1 MPTRCSSTSSIM
13 SPQIISVAELATLLR
28 VSIHTIQTWV
38 AHGRYPS
45 QKDGT
50 GAVFFYL
57 KDLQELPPIRE
68 MLYSSWFEELETK
81 PLRPYTSIELFAG
94 GGGLAL
100 GMEKAGFKHIMLNE
114 IEHDACQTLRANR
127 PQWDVI
133 EGNVRLLNFSSFRGK
148 VDLLTGG
155 FPCQAFSYAG
165 NKGGFA
171 DTRGTLFF
179 ELARAIQEIQPRV
192 VMCENVRGLLSHD
205 KGRTLEV
212 IKATI
217 GELGYHLFEPKV
229 LHAVQYQVP
238 QKRERLI
245 LIAVRN
251 DLLSNARFSWPAPYH
266 RIMNL
271 RDAFYAGDLYPCDVP
286 QSEGQRYPEKKQ
298 KVMSLVPMG
307 GNWRDL
313 PAVVQKEYM
322 AGSLHLPGGET
333 GIARRLSLDEPSLT
347 LVCAPAQKQTERCH
361 PIETRPL
368 TLREYARIQTF
379 PDAWQFSG
387 SLASQYKQIG
397 NAVPVNLA
405 YAIGRALVRLLNSLE
420 KES

>member
-1 MPTRCSSTSSIM
+1 M

-45 QKDGT
+45 QKDET

-94 GGGLAL
+94 GSGLAL

-114 IEHDACQTLRANR
+114 IEHDACQTLQKNR
-127 PQWDVI
+127 PHWNIV
-133 EGNVRLLNFSSFRGK
+133 EGNVRLLNFASFHGK

-165 NKGGFA
+165 NKGGFV

-179 ELARAIQEIQPRV
+179 ELARAVQEIQPSV

-245 LIAVRN
+245 LIA
-251 DLLSNARFSWPAPYH
+251 
-266 RIMNL
+266 
-271 RDAFYAGDLYPCDVP
+271 C
-286 QSEGQRYPEKKQ
+286 
-298 KVMSLVPMG
+298 
-307 GNWRDL
+307 
-313 PAVVQKEYM
+313 
-322 AGSLHLPGGET
+322 
-333 GIARRLSLDEPSLT
+333 
-347 LVCAPAQKQTERCH
+347 
-361 PIETRPL
+361 
-368 TLREYARIQTF
+368 
-379 PDAWQFSG
+379 
-387 SLASQYKQIG
+387 SQ
-397 NAVPVNLA
+397 
-405 YAIGRALVRLLNSLE
+405 
-420 KES
+420 

>member
-1 MPTRCSSTSSIM
+1 
-13 SPQIISVAELATLLR
+13 
-28 VSIHTIQTWV
+28 
-38 AHGRYPS
+38 
-45 QKDGT
+45 
-50 GAVFFYL
+50 
-57 KDLQELPPIRE
+57 

-114 IEHDACQTLRANR
+114 IEHDACQTLQKNR
-127 PQWDVI
+127 PHWNIV
-133 EGNVRLLNFSSFRGK
+133 EGNVRLLNFASFHGK

-179 ELARAIQEIQPRV
+179 ELARAVQEIQPSV

-322 AGSLHLPGGET
+322 AGSLHLPGGKT

-368 TLREYARIQTF
+368 TLREYARI
-379 PDAWQFSG
+379 
-387 SLASQYKQIG
+387 
-397 NAVPVNLA
+397 
-405 YAIGRALVRLLNSLE
+405 
-420 KES
+420 